1 MKPYPDMN
9 KESNEHLPS
18 AKFPVPLLVLMET
31 DSTNRHLTQLCDEQG
46 TDIPEFMT
54 VIAERQTAGKGQRG
68 NSWESEDCKNITFS
82 FVLYP
87 TFIEARQ
94 QFILSQIISLSIKE
108 ELDEWA
114 EGISIKWPNDIY
126 VDGKKICGILVETI
140 LDPDLKGVIVGIGLN
155 VNNEDFQSMKQ
166 ITHKEYKISK
176 LAIGLKTFMLI
187 YYNLYQTNQFHKVLE
202 YANSISYLKDQW
214 VEYGDYGEVCFQK
227 LLDDGSVL
235 FVDRQGKTYKQV
247 INEISLHNK

>member
-126 VDGKKICGILVETI
+126 WNEKKICGILIEN
-140 LDPDLKGVIVGIGLN
+140 DLLGHHIGRSISGIG
-155 VNNEDFQSMKQ
+155 VNINQEVFRSDAPNPVSLKQ
-166 ITHKEYKISK
+166 I
-176 LAIGLKTFMLI
+176 
-187 YYNLYQTNQFHKVLE
+187 
-202 YANSISYLKDQW
+202 
-214 VEYGDYGEVCFQK
+214 
-227 LLDDGSVL
+227 
-235 FVDRQGKTYKQV
+235 
-247 INEISLHNK
+247 

>member
-1 MKPYPDMN
+1 M
-9 KESNEHLPS
+9 
-18 AKFPVPLLVLMET
+18 
-31 DSTNRHLTQLCDEQG
+31 
-46 TDIPEFMT
+46 
-54 VIAERQTAGKGQRG
+54 
-68 NSWESEDCKNITFS
+68 
-82 FVLYP
+82 
-87 TFIEARQ
+87 
-94 QFILSQIISLSIKE
+94 
-108 ELDEWA
+108 
-114 EGISIKWPNDIY
+114 
-126 VDGKKICGILVETI
+126 
-140 LDPDLKGVIVGIGLN
+140 N

-214 VEYGDYGEVCFQK
+214 VEYSDYGEVCFQK

>member
-1 MKPYPDMN
+1 MKLI
-9 KESNEHLPS
+9 ELEE
-18 AKFPVPLLVLMET
+18 V
-31 DSTNRHLTQLCDEQG
+31 DSTNDYLKREYQNLPMQTCVTAKYQTKGRGRNGHVWESHANENLIMSFLFKDFHKIEDAWKMTQLTTCSVVG
-46 TDIPEFMT
+46 
-54 VIAERQTAGKGQRG
+54 
-68 NSWESEDCKNITFS
+68 
-82 FVLYP
+82 L
-87 TFIEARQ
+87 
-94 QFILSQIISLSIKE
+94 
-108 ELDEWA
+108 LDR
-114 EGISIKWPNDIY
+114 Y
-126 VDGKKICGILVETI
+126 RILVETI

>member
-82 FVLYP
+82 FGHFMEIP
-87 TFIEARQ
+87 SAH
-94 QFILSQIISLSIKE
+94 SSNSSLMEREMI
-108 ELDEWA
+108 
-114 EGISIKWPNDIY
+114 
-126 VDGKKICGILVETI
+126 
-140 LDPDLKGVIVGIGLN
+140 
-155 VNNEDFQSMKQ
+155 
-166 ITHKEYKISK
+166 
-176 LAIGLKTFMLI
+176 
-187 YYNLYQTNQFHKVLE
+187 
-202 YANSISYLKDQW
+202 
-214 VEYGDYGEVCFQK
+214 
-227 LLDDGSVL
+227 
-235 FVDRQGKTYKQV
+235 
-247 INEISLHNK
+247 

>member
-1 MKPYPDMN
+1 MKLI
-9 KESNEHLPS
+9 ELEE
-18 AKFPVPLLVLMET
+18 V
-31 DSTNRHLTQLCDEQG
+31 DSTNDYLKREYQNLPMQTCVTAKYQTKGRGRNGHVWESHANENLIMSFLFKDFHKIEDAWKMTQLATCSVVGLLD
-46 TDIPEFMT
+46 
-54 VIAERQTAGKGQRG
+54 RYR
-68 NSWESEDCKNITFS
+68 
-82 FVLYP
+82 
-87 TFIEARQ
+87 
-94 QFILSQIISLSIKE
+94 IK
-108 ELDEWA
+108 A
-114 EGISIKWPNDIY
+114 TIKWPNDIY

-214 VEYGDYGEVCFQK
+214 VEYGEYGEVCFQK
-227 LLDDGSVL
+227 L
-235 FVDRQGKTYKQV
+235 
-247 INEISLHNK
+247 

>member
-1 MKPYPDMN
+1 MKLI
-9 KESNEHLPS
+9 ELEE
-18 AKFPVPLLVLMET
+18 V
-31 DSTNRHLTQLCDEQG
+31 DSTNDYLKREYKNLPTQVCVTAKHQTKGRGRNGHVWQSHSNENLIMSFLFKDFHKIEDAWKMTQLATCSVVGLLD
-46 TDIPEFMT
+46 
-54 VIAERQTAGKGQRG
+54 RNR
-68 NSWESEDCKNITFS
+68 
-82 FVLYP
+82 
-87 TFIEARQ
+87 
-94 QFILSQIISLSIKE
+94 IK
-108 ELDEWA
+108 A
-114 EGISIKWPNDIY
+114 TIKWPNDIY

-247 INEISLHNK
+247 INEISLHQNKI

>member
-1 MKPYPDMN
+1 MRRA
-9 KESNEHLPS
+9 SSTLS
-18 AKFPVPLLVLMET
+18 AVFGILFGRIVALWNTAVFLYSPFTFFPCSSFTSSSMERKIE
-31 DSTNRHLTQLCDEQG
+31 DAWKMTQLATCSVVGLLD
-46 TDIPEFMT
+46 
-54 VIAERQTAGKGQRG
+54 RYR
-68 NSWESEDCKNITFS
+68 
-82 FVLYP
+82 
-87 TFIEARQ
+87 
-94 QFILSQIISLSIKE
+94 IK
-108 ELDEWA
+108 A
-114 EGISIKWPNDIY
+114 TIKWPNDIY

-214 VEYGDYGEVCFQK
+214 VEYGDYGEVCFIVVFYFVVEFFAVVQFRVFHSNS
-227 LLDDGSVL
+227 LL
-235 FVDRQGKTYKQV
+235 YA
-247 INEISLHNK
+247 

>member
-1 MKPYPDMN
+1 MKLI
-9 KESNEHLPS
+9 ELEE
-18 AKFPVPLLVLMET
+18 V
-31 DSTNRHLTQLCDEQG
+31 DSTNDYLKREYQNLPMQACVTAKYQTKGRGRNGHVWKSHANENLIMSFLFKDFHKIEDAWKMTQLATCSVVGLLD
-46 TDIPEFMT
+46 
-54 VIAERQTAGKGQRG
+54 RNR
-68 NSWESEDCKNITFS
+68 
-82 FVLYP
+82 
-87 TFIEARQ
+87 
-94 QFILSQIISLSIKE
+94 IK
-108 ELDEWA
+108 A
-114 EGISIKWPNDIY
+114 TIKWPNDIY

-155 VNNEDFQSMKQ
+155 VNNKDFQSMKQ

-214 VEYGDYGEVCFQK
+214 VKYGDYGEVCFQK

>member
-1 MKPYPDMN
+1 MKLI
-9 KESNEHLPS
+9 ELEE
-18 AKFPVPLLVLMET
+18 V
-31 DSTNRHLTQLCDEQG
+31 DSTNDYLKREYKNLPMQACVTTKHQTKGRGRNGHVWQSHPNENLIMSFLFKDFHKIEDTWKMTQLAACSVVGLLD
-46 TDIPEFMT
+46 
-54 VIAERQTAGKGQRG
+54 RNR
-68 NSWESEDCKNITFS
+68 
-82 FVLYP
+82 
-87 TFIEARQ
+87 
-94 QFILSQIISLSIKE
+94 IK
-108 ELDEWA
+108 A
-114 EGISIKWPNDIY
+114 TIKWPNDIY

-140 LDPDLKGVIVGIGLN
+140 LDPDLKVVIVGIGLN